1 MNHCRG
7 VPKPEPN
14 GTVTA
19 NGYKVD
25 FGGVEISWN
34 SATVRISQPCKC
46 AKNTEVY
53 VTPRKWI
60 AGYVNYSSV
69 KLSYNIKEK
78 FHLFLSMPVL
88 TIAKGKF

>member
-7 VPKPEPN
+7 VPEPEPN
-14 GTVTA
+14 GIVTA
-19 NGYKVD
+19 NRYKVD

-34 SATVRISQPCKC
+34 SATVRISQPGKC

-60 AGYVNYSSV
+60 IVGYVSYSSV
-69 KLSYNIKEK
+69 KLS
-78 FHLFLSMPVL
+78 
-88 TIAKGKF
+88 